1 MRERER
7 EKIHNCFVIVNLYKS
22 LLVLQTLK
30 FLCCTVAYTAK
41 CCYGFKTS
49 TMYTHIFRD
58 ATNTKETQ
66 NNMSFFSY
74 DKSLYAMMTN
84 FVIHVVIVDRKDI

>member
-1 MRERER
+1 
-7 EKIHNCFVIVNLYKS
+7 
-22 LLVLQTLK
+22 
-30 FLCCTVAYTAK
+30 
-41 CCYGFKTS
+41 
-49 TMYTHIFRD
+49 MYTQIFRD